1 MLASVSLR
9 GLEQRGP
16 QLPRSIARLQS
27 ELSFFKYCIF
37 FPAQSLLLYNHMT
50 IIIHVC
56 LATEEFSKYFITLS
70 HALKKIL
77 PPRNYF
83 YSLSYFLQIKVCV
96 SDKITDKLKI
106 NEQVLSPQP
115 LIVEATF
122 LSYC

>member
-1 MLASVSLR
+1 
-9 GLEQRGP
+9 
-16 QLPRSIARLQS
+16 
-27 ELSFFKYCIF
+27 
-37 FPAQSLLLYNHMT
+37 MT

-70 HALKKIL
+70 HALKKKIL

-83 YSLSYFLQIKVCV
+83 YSLSYFLQIKSLC
-96 SDKITDKLKI
+96 SDRITDKLKI